1 VTDACGDLDME
12 EKERVAKDIR
22 TAFELFKEKG
32 SYRFGDIDLGKAML
46 CAGIYSELAKEIEV
60 CGMKVYLCN
69 LQSSY
74 DYFLCINDPTKA
86 EVEYLKYHIEA
97 MQQNT

>member
-1 VTDACGDLDME
+1 MVIME

-22 TAFELFKEKG
+22 TAFELLKEKG
-32 SYRFGDIDLGKAML
+32 GYRFGDIDLGKAML
-46 CAGIYSELAKEIEV
+46 CTGIYSELANEIEV

-86 EVEYLKYHIEA
+86 EIEYLKCHIDA

>member
-1 VTDACGDLDME
+1 MDACEDLEME

-22 TAFELFKEKG
+22 TAFELLKEKG
-32 SYRFGDIDLGKAML
+32 GHRFGEIDLGKAML
-46 CAGIYSELAKEIEV
+46 CAGIYSELANEIEV

-74 DYFLCINDPTKA
+74 DYFLCINGPTKA
-86 EVEYLKYHIEA
+86 EVEYLKCHVEA